1 MTEGIGPKNHFNK
14 HLPGDA
20 DSDAHQNLK
29 PLVRTATGF
38 FWREKTLEVN
48 PSYDVIKIKPT

>member
-1 MTEGIGPKNHFNK
+1 MSEGIRPKNFHFNE
-14 HLPGDA
+14 HLPG

-29 PLVRTATGF
+29 TLVRTWTGF

-48 PSYDVIKIKPT
+48 PSYNVIKIKPT